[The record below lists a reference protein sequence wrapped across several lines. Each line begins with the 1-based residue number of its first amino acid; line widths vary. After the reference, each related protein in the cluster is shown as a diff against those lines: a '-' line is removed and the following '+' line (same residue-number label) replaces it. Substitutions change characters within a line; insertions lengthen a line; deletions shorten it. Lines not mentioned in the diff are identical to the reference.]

1 VRFRFGLRRFRG
13 FETGALDGAR
23 NVVIGFRPAE
33 GLSVFFDGV
42 DVDADRGFQFRGGA
56 LDAAA
61 DLLFSDFGEEA
72 LDQIDPGTRGRREV
86 NTPTRPRAEP
96 FSDRWSFVGGV
107 IVHDQAN
114 VEIGRD
120 IAFDLA
126 QETQELAPSV
136 ARIATSDDLRQ
147 PSEWVKS
154 TLWTVVEK

>member
-1 VRFRFGLRRFRG
+1 
-13 FETGALDGAR
+13 
-23 NVVIGFRPAE
+23 
-33 GLSVFFDGV
+33 
-42 DVDADRGFQFRGGA
+42 
-56 LDAAA
+56 
-61 DLLFSDFGEEA
+61 
-72 LDQIDPGTRGRREV
+72 
-86 NTPTRPRAEP
+86 
-96 FSDRWSFVGGV
+96 VGGV